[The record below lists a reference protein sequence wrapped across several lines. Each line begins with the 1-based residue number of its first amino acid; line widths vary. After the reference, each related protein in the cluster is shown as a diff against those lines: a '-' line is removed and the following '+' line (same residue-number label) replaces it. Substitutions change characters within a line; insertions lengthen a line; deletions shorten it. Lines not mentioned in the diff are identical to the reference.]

1 MTVRS
6 EAGRP
11 GAVRSEGA
19 YAQTVHSGWH
29 LLAFLS
35 ELTAE
40 VTPLA
45 IGRRRL
51 VAVRDGDDVR
61 LFDANCPHRG
71 AHLGYGGTLDGNC
84 LVCPFHGK
92 RIALGDEGK
101 RWSVAE
107 HQVVRAGEAVFARL
121 GDTARDDRGFEKVI
135 KEIAVSHPLVEAVVL
150 PVAAPSG
157 LIIENAFDTDHFT
170 ALHKVEA
177 VEGMDIVPT
186 ENGELAIEGTFPM
199 RNSPWKSD
207 LARAEAKWRAMRN
220 GETRLEYVPRFYA
233 RAFSPGLVVTEF
245 GPPGQVHVLVTGA
258 TPTPD
263 GCVARVAVGVSPG
276 RESDLRMLIVGS
288 ERALAEDLTV
298 WEHLDPHAPVRYDAR
313 DEPVIAFR
321 EFCEGFEEVN

>member
-19 YAQTVHSGWH
+19 YSRTVHSGWH
-29 LLAFLS
+29 LVAFLS
-35 ELTAE
+35 ELTTE

-45 IGRRRL
+45 IGPRRL

-107 HQVVRAGEAVFARL
+107 HQVLRAGEAVFARL
-121 GDTARDDRGFEKVI
+121 TDTARDDRGFEKVI

-199 RNSPWKSD
+199 RNSPG
-207 LARAEAKWRAMRN
+207 RAI
-220 GETRLEYVPRFYA
+220 
-233 RAFSPGLVVTEF
+233 SPGPRPSGGRCVTVRRGWSTYRGSTH
-245 GPPGQVHVLVTGA
+245 GPSAPAWWSPSSGRPDRCTSWSPEPRPPRTAVSRVWRSASAPAGRA
-258 TPTPD
+258 TC
-263 GCVARVAVGVSPG
+263 GC
-276 RESDLRMLIVGS
+276 
-288 ERALAEDLTV
+288 
-298 WEHLDPHAPVRYDAR
+298 
-313 DEPVIAFR
+313 
-321 EFCEGFEEVN
+321 